1 MREDT
6 CIFLLSQMLLVTRRV
21 TQAVLSVVPV
31 IADLITELGSHIM
44 SFGIRLQHNIHV

>member
-6 CIFLLSQMLLVTRRV
+6 CIFLLSQMLLVTRV